1 MTIGMAIILVA
12 TVGFLIVSPGFRKV
26 TEVIAA
32 GAIVLLLSF
41 WIANRPIESRDP
53 APDRPRWQAEDRG
66 VWPTPGISA
75 QELDITN
82 VKMERPSWAIADG
95 GSLDEWL
102 LTGTVTNNSIHSLGS
117 LTFEITV
124 IDCPIPASAG
134 TKASKSNCLTVG
146 QGKQDASAS
155 VPPGQRGLSPV
166 TRLAFQNC
174 QHWTRATNASSTGSW
189 SKLTLTKS
197 RTFLRSGN
205 RRSEFPR

>member
-1 MTIGMAIILVA
+1 MTIGMAIVLVA

-26 TEVIAA
+26 TGVIAA
-32 GAIVLLLSF
+32 GAIVLLLLF
-41 WIANRPIESRDP
+41 WIANRPIKSRDP

-102 LTGTVTNNSIHSLGS
+102 LTGTVTNSSIHSLGS

-134 TKASKSNCLTVG
+134 TKTSKSNCLSVG
-146 QGKQDASAS
+146 QGKQDASAG
-155 VPPGQRGLSPV
+155 VPPGQ
-166 TRLAFQNC
+166 
-174 QHWTRATNASSTGSW
+174 TRAFSSHPISFPNMPALAPRYQRKYNW
-189 SKLTLTKS
+189 KLVKIDADEIADV
-197 RTFLRSGN
+197 F
-205 RRSEFPR
+205 EEWKPPK